1 MAPEKIPVSL
11 ITGFLGSGKTT
22 LLNALLRHP
31 GMGETAVI
39 VNEFGEIG
47 IDHLLIETALDDA
60 VLLKSGCV
68 CCSMRGDLVDTL
80 AGLLERRERGESP
93 PFRRVLIE
101 TTGLADPA
109 PVLHTLAANPEAT
122 RGYRL
127 GHVLATVDAV
137 NALDQ
142 LVRHYESAKQAALAD
157 RLVLT
162 KTDLASPQQAARVTA
177 RLAALNPAAPVV
189 RAIDG
194 DADPRLLFPPTSGA
208 ERAAPAEV
216 EAWLAAAGLGSHAHA
231 EGDFDHC
238 HGIDSF
244 CLVHDRPIAWPALK
258 AWLEALASLRGPNLL
273 RLKGIVDV
281 AGRAGPV
288 VIQAVQ
294 HILHPPRELARWPGE
309 DRRSRLVCI
318 VRDLPRAA
326 LERSFAALAAR
337 VLPDDTP

>member
-31 GMGETAVI
+31 GMDETAVV

-68 CCSMRGDLVDTL
+68 CCTMRGDLVDTL
-80 AGLLERRERGESP
+80 ASLLERRGRGESP
-93 PFRRVLIE
+93 PFRRVVIE

-109 PVLHTLAANPEAT
+109 PVLHTLAADPETT

-127 GHVLATVDAV
+127 EHVLATVDAV

-142 LVRHYESAKQAALAD
+142 LARHYESAKQAALAD

-162 KTDLASPQQAARVTA
+162 KTDLASPQQADHVTA
-177 RLAALNPAAPVV
+177 RLAALNPTAPVV

-194 DADPRLLFPPTSGA
+194 DADPRLLFAPASVA

-216 EAWLAAAGLGSHAHA
+216 EAWLAAAGLRSHAHEA
-231 EGDFDHC
+231 DGSDHC
-238 HGIDSF
+238 HGIVSF

-258 AWLEALASLRGPNLL
+258 AWLEALASLRGSNLL

-281 AGRAGPV
+281 AGWAGPV
-288 VIQAVQ
+288 AIHAVQ
-294 HILHPPRELARWPGE
+294 HILHPPRELARWPGQ
-309 DRRSRLVCI
+309 DRRSRVVCI

-326 LERSFAALAAR
+326 LERSFAALTADLRA
-337 VLPDDTP
+337 P

>member
-68 CCSMRGDLVDTL
+68 CCTMRGDLVDTL

-109 PVLHTLAANPEAT
+109 PVLHTLVANPEAT

-142 LVRHYESAKQAALAD
+142 LVRYYESAKQAALAD